1 MGVRKRVALIADSNF
16 LMMLASGAVAPSQII
31 EALESSYILLV
42 PRSVVEELR
51 RVARSAPQAS
61 TRRLASRAL
70 WLLESGKIDYELLED
85 EPPKGDI
92 DDHLVELA
100 AGLAGGDRV
109 VVVATSDRGL
119 RRKLRRRGIPSL
131 YYREDEGGLRVE
143 WLPP

>member
-16 LMMLASGAVAPSQII
+16 LIMLANGTIAPSQII
-31 EALESSYILLV
+31 EALESSYTLLV
-42 PRSVVEELR
+42 PKSVIEELR

-70 WLLESGKIDYELLED
+70 WLLESGKITYKLLED
-85 EPPKGDI
+85 APPKGDI

-100 AGLAGGDRV
+100 AGLAREGSI

-119 RRKLRRRGIPSL
+119 RRKLRMRGIPSL